1 LGSNYIKEAQD
12 QHRIKQ
18 RILVKEQNSHLLKP
32 PFCKMPYLPNVN
44 SYLHQSSLLLQ
55 AYPTTTRITT
65 KYSLPQKKKTEPV
78 REGSEA
84 QPATSSHAA
93 ESRKVTREQQ
103 PPAATLTFKTFE
115 TTAGICLKYET
126 NKSAEVGRLM
136 TGLGRLA
143 KGEMIEEPIVTIS
156 GAEAKESNAEHSTE
170 IDIQAPKPEKVP
182 EAAGGGGKA
191 KKKKGKK

>member
-1 LGSNYIKEAQD
+1 M
-12 QHRIKQ
+12 
-18 RILVKEQNSHLLKP
+18 
-32 PFCKMPYLPNVN
+32 PFLPNVN

-55 AYPTTTRITT
+55 AYPSTTRITT
-65 KYSLPQKKKTEPV
+65 KYSLPRKTKPKPAGENSK
-78 REGSEA
+78 G
-84 QPATSSHAA
+84 QPAASSDAA
-93 ESRKVTREQQ
+93 ESRKATREQQ

-143 KGEMIEEPIVTIS
+143 KGEVIEEPSVTIA
-156 GAEAKESNAEHSTE
+156 GTETKESNAEHVVDL
-170 IDIQAPKPEKVP
+170 DIPAPKVEKVS
-182 EAAGGGGKA
+182 ETAGGGGKA

>member
-1 LGSNYIKEAQD
+1 
-12 QHRIKQ
+12 
-18 RILVKEQNSHLLKP
+18 
-32 PFCKMPYLPNVN
+32 MPYLPNVN

-65 KYSLPQKKKTEPV
+65 KYSLPQKKKTKPG
-78 REGSEA
+78 RDKPEA
-84 QPATSSHAA
+84 QPAASSDAA

-115 TTAGICLKYET
+115 TTAGICLKYQT

-143 KGEMIEEPIVTIS
+143 KGEMIEEPLVTIA
-156 GAEAKESNAEHSTE
+156 GAEAKESNPEHAMD
-170 IDIQAPKPEKVP
+170 IDIPAPKVEKVS
-182 EAAGGGGKA
+182 EATGGGGKA